1 MKKILRYIFTAQII
15 FILVFDSFAQQ
26 QQQQQPNQA
35 VTLIRA
41 GRVFDSE
48 NGAFLPAR
56 DIIVKG
62 NLIESI
68 GENLPVPK
76 GASVI
81 DLRKYTVLPGL
92 IDAHT
97 HLLYLENPKGNLST
111 EGIKAVTMEGAPLR
125 ALHGAARGKTFLL
138 SGFTTIRDL
147 GNSGRFVDAA
157 LRVAVLDGSADG
169 PRMYVSGP
177 GLSSEGGQFPG
188 LQFGYRSIAE
198 EEYRIIRGVDD
209 ARNAVRENVTYGAN
223 VIKIYANNTPNPTF
237 LSMDEMKAIVEEAH
251 LLRVKVAA
259 HATSDVAVRRAVEA
273 GVDSIEHGYQ
283 ISDETLKLMAEK
295 KVALV
300 PTDSDVESFKYF
312 MKSSGRPQTLT
323 DEQIASQLKP
333 QRERLMRAVAA
344 GVTIVAG
351 SDMYIDMQRPQGDA
365 AKRVLFAYLESG
377 MKPVQILQSATINAA
392 RLFNNPRLG
401 VIKNGAF
408 ADIIA
413 VEGNPADDFGSIE
426 KVRFVMK
433 NGKVYLEAR

>member
-1 MKKILRYIFTAQII
+1 MKKIVQYIFAAHLIL
-15 FILVFDSFAQQ
+15 ILVFGSLAQMPQ
-26 QQQQQPNQA
+26 ANQI
-35 VTLIRA
+35 VTVIRA

-48 NGAFLPAR
+48 NGVFLPAR

-68 GENLPVPK
+68 GENLPVPA
-76 GASVI
+76 GAQVI

-97 HLLYLENPKGNLST
+97 HLLYLENPKNGLSS
-111 EGIKAVTMEGAPLR
+111 EGTKALIFEGTTLR
-125 ALHGAARGKTFLL
+125 ALRGAARGKTFLL
-138 SGFTTIRDL
+138 SGITTVRDL
-147 GNSGRFVDAA
+147 GNSGRFGDIA
-157 LRVAVLDGSADG
+157 LRTAINEGTIDG
-169 PRMYVSGP
+169 PRMFASGP

-188 LQFGYRSIAE
+188 LQFNYKNIAD
-198 EEYRIIRGVDD
+198 EEYRIIKGADD

-223 VIKIYANNTPNPTF
+223 VIKIYANNTPNPTM

-251 LLRVKVAA
+251 LYRLKVAA

-283 ISDETLKLMAEK
+283 VSDETLKLMAEK

-300 PTDSDVESFKYF
+300 PTDADFDTFKYF
-312 MKSSGRPQTLT
+312 VSQSGRTPPLT
-323 DEQIASQLKP
+323 DDQINQQLKS
-333 QRERLMRAVAA
+333 QRDRLQRAIKA

-351 SDMYIDMQRPQGDA
+351 SDMYIDMERPQGEA

-377 MKPVQILQSATINAA
+377 MKPAQILQSATINAA
-392 RLFNNPRLG
+392 RLLNSTRIG
-401 VIKNGAF
+401 AIKAGTF

-413 VEGNPADDFGSIE
+413 VEGNPADDFSSIE

-433 NGKVYLEAR
+433 NGKIYLEAK